1 MRPFAPGAG
10 VDEWRK
16 ICLGGRVMQETCH
29 WIQKRVGGDWIGSV
43 SDRHL
48 LVDGVSTDTRM
59 PMTNRLFVPL
69 IGTRFDGHDFLADA
83 VKQGAAAA
91 LWQRDHP
98 HPEPSPIPLIL
109 VDDTLKALQELA
121 AAVRREWEIPV
132 VGVTGSNGKTTTKE
146 LISGILSSRYRVHK
160 TEGNL
165 NNHIGL
171 PLTLLSAPPD
181 AEAAV
186 VEMGMNHRGEIALL
200 SRLAAPDI
208 GVITN
213 VGDAHLEFL
222 GSREGIAEAKL
233 EIREGMSEE
242 GTLIIHGDEP
252 LLTERIRP
260 ESRKV
265 VRIGWGR
272 ENDDFPEELSVS
284 EEGISFRSAAY
295 GTRFEL
301 FLPGRHNALNAL
313 MAAAVG
319 RSLGLSE
326 EAIAEGLRR
335 VRPAGMRLETVVAEN
350 GMRIINDAY
359 NASPTSVRAAI
370 DWLADLEPEKEKWVL
385 LGDMAELGAEEER
398 YHREIGRYAVAKGV
412 RRVYT
417 FGDRGKWVAEG
428 AKEAGK
434 GIRVE
439 HFVSLEDAVTTLR
452 DQGNEDVLLLVKAS
466 RMVRLERVVQDLMK
480 RESSGT

>member
-1 MRPFAPGAG
+1 
-10 VDEWRK
+10 
-16 ICLGGRVMQETCH
+16 MQETCH
-29 WIQKRVGGDWIGSV
+29 WIQKRVGGEWLGSV
-43 SDRHL
+43 ADRHL

-69 IGTRFDGHDFLADA
+69 VGTRFDGHDFLEEA

-98 HPEPSPIPLIL
+98 HPASPPIPLIL
-109 VDDTLKALQELA
+109 VDDTLTALQELA

-132 VGVTGSNGKTTTKE
+132 IGVTGSNGKTTTKE
-146 LISGILSSRYRVHK
+146 LIAAVLSSRYRVHK

-186 VEMGMNHRGEIALL
+186 VEMGMNHRGEIARL
-200 SRLAAPDI
+200 SQLAAPDI

-213 VGDAHLEFL
+213 VGEAHLEFL

-233 EIREGMSEE
+233 EIREGLSAK

-252 LLTERIRP
+252 LLTERIP
-260 ESRKV
+260 SDARKV
-265 VRIGWGR
+265 IRIGWGKA
-272 ENDDFPEELSVS
+272 NDDFPRDLTLS
-284 EEGISFRSAAY
+284 ETGISFRSAAY
-295 GTRFEL
+295 GTRFEVS
-301 FLPGRHNALNAL
+301 LPGRHNALNAL

-319 RSLGLSE
+319 RALGLSE

-350 GMRIINDAY
+350 GMRILNDAY
-359 NASPTSVRAAI
+359 NASPASVRAAI
-370 DWLADLEPEKEKWVL
+370 DWLVDLEPDKKKWVL

-398 YHREIGRYAVAKGV
+398 YHREIGRYAVEKGV

-417 FGDRGKWVAEG
+417 FGDRGRWIAEG
-428 AKEAGK
+428 AQETGKEV
-434 GIRVE
+434 RVE
-439 HFVSLEDAVTTLR
+439 HFSSLEDAAKALR
-452 DQGNEDVLLLVKAS
+452 EQGNEEVMLLVKAS
-466 RMVRLERVVQDLMK
+466 RMIRLERVVQDLTK
-480 RESSGT
+480 RESSGS

>member
-1 MRPFAPGAG
+1 
-10 VDEWRK
+10 
-16 ICLGGRVMQETCH
+16 MQETCH
-29 WIQKRVGGDWIGSV
+29 WIRKRVGGDWIGSV
-43 SDRHL
+43 ADRHL
-48 LVDGVSTDTRM
+48 LVDGVSTDTRKPM
-59 PMTNRLFVPL
+59 PNRLFVPL
-69 IGTRFDGHDFLADA
+69 VGTRFDGHDFLTEA

-98 HPEPSPIPLIL
+98 LPETPPIPLIL

-121 AAVRREWEIPV
+121 AAVRRQWEIPV

-146 LISGILSSRYRVHK
+146 LIAGVLSSRYRVHK

-233 EIREGMSEE
+233 EIREGLSEE

-252 LLTERIRP
+252 LLTGRVRG

-265 VRIGWGR
+265 IRIG
-272 ENDDFPEELSVS
+272 
-284 EEGISFRSAAY
+284 
-295 GTRFEL
+295 
-301 FLPGRHNALNAL
+301 
-313 MAAAVG
+313 
-319 RSLGLSE
+319 
-326 EAIAEGLRR
+326 
-335 VRPAGMRLETVVAEN
+335 
-350 GMRIINDAY
+350 
-359 NASPTSVRAAI
+359 
-370 DWLADLEPEKEKWVL
+370 
-385 LGDMAELGAEEER
+385 
-398 YHREIGRYAVAKGV
+398 
-412 RRVYT
+412 
-417 FGDRGKWVAEG
+417 
-428 AKEAGK
+428 
-434 GIRVE
+434 
-439 HFVSLEDAVTTLR
+439 
-452 DQGNEDVLLLVKAS
+452 
-466 RMVRLERVVQDLMK
+466 
-480 RESSGT
+480 

>member
-1 MRPFAPGAG
+1 
-10 VDEWRK
+10 
-16 ICLGGRVMQETCH
+16 MQETCH
-29 WIQKRVGGDWIGSV
+29 WIRKRVGGKWVGSV
-43 SDRHL
+43 VDHYL

-69 IGTRFDGHDFLADA
+69 VGTRFDGHDFLAEA

-98 HPEPSPIPLIL
+98 HPDPPPIPLIL
-109 VDDTLKALQELA
+109 VDDTLTALQELA
-121 AAVRREWEIPV
+121 AAVRREWDIPV
-132 VGVTGSNGKTTTKE
+132 IGVTGSNGKTTTKE
-146 LISGILSSRYRVHK
+146 LIAAVLSSRYRVHK

-171 PLTLLSAPPD
+171 PLTLLSAPED

-186 VEMGMNHRGEIALL
+186 VEMGMNHRGEIAFL

-213 VGDAHLEFL
+213 VGDSHLEFL
-222 GSREGIAEAKL
+222 GSREGIADAKL
-233 EIREGMSEE
+233 EILEGMPEE

-252 LLTERIRP
+252 LLTERIRL

-265 VRIGWGR
+265 IRIGWGK
-272 ENDDFPEELSVS
+272 ENDDYPVDFTVS
-284 EEGISFRSAAY
+284 ETGIFFRSAAC
-295 GTRFEL
+295 GTRFEVS
-301 FLPGRHNALNAL
+301 LPGRHNALNAL
-313 MAAAVG
+313 MAAAAG
-319 RSLGLSE
+319 RLLGLSE
-326 EAIAEGLRR
+326 EEIAEGFRR
-335 VRPAGMRLETVVAEN
+335 VRPAGMRLEKVLAEN

-370 DWLADLEPEKEKWVL
+370 DWLVDLDPDKEKWVL

-398 YHREIGRYAVAKGV
+398 YHRETGRYAVEKGV

-417 FGDRGKWVAEG
+417 FGDRGKWIAEG
-428 AKEAGK
+428 AQEAGK
-434 GIRVE
+434 DVPVE
-439 HFVSLEDAVTTLR
+439 HFSSLDDAVKTLR
-452 DQGNEDVLLLVKAS
+452 DQGNENILLLVKAS
-466 RMVRLERVVQDLMK
+466 RMIRLERVVQDLMK
-480 RESSGT
+480 RESSGS